1 MNSKG
6 GAKGF
11 FKMNH
16 LRPVSSEV
24 ALEVRLASCAR
35 SDLQTLRQDRMTPSC
50 VMVPAVCPQKK
61 AMQMGGRQDA
71 GLAMF
76 LATLGDALSGKWR
89 PWQGGIT
96 EMSFI
101 ALAHKVL

>member
-24 ALEVRLASCAR
+24 ALEVRLASCAH
-35 SDLQTLRQDRMTPSC
+35 SDLQTPRQ
-50 VMVPAVCPQKK
+50 
-61 AMQMGGRQDA
+61 GGR
-71 GLAMF
+71 
-76 LATLGDALSGKWR
+76 TR
-89 PWQGGIT
+89 
-96 EMSFI
+96 
-101 ALAHKVL
+101 